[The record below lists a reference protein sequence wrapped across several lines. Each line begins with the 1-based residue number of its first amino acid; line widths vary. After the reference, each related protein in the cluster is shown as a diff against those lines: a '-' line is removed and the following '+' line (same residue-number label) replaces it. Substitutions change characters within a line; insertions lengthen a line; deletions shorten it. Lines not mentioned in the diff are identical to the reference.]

1 MTMKKVM
8 NKNKA
13 IIVGLMAI
21 ISTSLSNP
29 VSAMD
34 KKSDPPGIEIRY
46 LGFVDKNPVFEFTTN
61 NVQADN
67 FFITIMDETGAV
79 LFSEKLSG
87 KNLSRRYRIDTDEEI
102 AEGGLRFEVRSVNS
116 KKTGVYIAGVSENIT
131 REMAVTKI
139 Q

>member
-1 MTMKKVM
+1 MKKVM

-21 ISTSLSNP
+21 ISTSFSNP

-102 AEGGLRFEVRSVNS
+102 ADGGLRFEVRSVNS